1 MKSVQ
6 IAPFDIS
13 RHLNTRC
20 LEQEVENRTAYTI
33 DTAELTIYE
42 TQHVAEKVEITFNT
56 PVLASMIRG
65 RKVMCLPGT
74 GKPSFDFL
82 PGESMIVSRDETMQI
97 DFPEAES
104 QNPTQCLGLVI
115 APDKV
120 LQITDLL
127 NDRAPL
133 IDNAQGWQFGQHNF
147 FLTNDIPIQQLIAR
161 LVYIFTENNEAKDVF
176 ANLVLQ
182 ELVVRLMQTQART
195 LLLSPETAFANVNR
209 LAHIAQYINK
219 HISRNIQIREL
230 ADEACMSEPNFYRTF
245 KQTFGM
251 TPVDYINQQRIGLAS
266 KLLRTT
272 DRCLND
278 VSLECG
284 FNNLTYF
291 MKMFRREMGVS
302 PAQYRKQAISAL
314 RNA

>member
-6 IAPFDIS
+6 TTPLDIS
-13 RHLNTRC
+13 RHLQSRR

-33 DTAELTIYE
+33 DTAELNIYE
-42 TQHVAEKVEITFNT
+42 TQHIAEKVELTFSS

-65 RKVMCLPGT
+65 KKVMHLPGT
-74 GKPSFDFL
+74 PSFDFL
-82 PGESMIVSRDETMQI
+82 PGESVIVPGQETMRI
-97 DFPEAES
+97 DFPEA
-104 QNPTQCLGLVI
+104 QMLNPTQCLALAIDPG
-115 APDKV
+115 KV
-120 LQITDLL
+120 KQVTDLL

-133 IDNAQGWQFGQHNF
+133 IDNSNGWQFGQANF
-147 FLTNDIPIQQLIAR
+147 FLTNDGPIHQLIAR
-161 LVYIFTENNEAKDVF
+161 LIYIFTENNKAKEVF

-195 LLLSPETAFANVNR
+195 LLLSAETNFANVNR

-219 HISRNIQIREL
+219 NLGRNLPIKEL

-245 KQTFGM
+245 RQTFGM
-251 TPVDYINQQRIGLAS
+251 TPVDFINQQRIALAS

-272 DRCLND
+272 NRYLADISID
-278 VSLECG
+278 CG

-291 MKMFRREMGVS
+291 MKLFRREMGMS
-302 PAQYRKQAISAL
+302 PAQYRKQVL
-314 RNA
+314 

>member
-6 IAPFDIS
+6 TTPLDIS
-13 RHLNTRC
+13 RHLQSRR

-33 DTAELTIYE
+33 DTAELNIYE
-42 TQHVAEKVEITFNT
+42 TQHIAEKVELTFSS

-65 RKVMCLPGT
+65 KKVMHLPGT
-74 GKPSFDFL
+74 PSFDFL
-82 PGESMIVSRDETMQI
+82 PGESVIVPGEETMRI
-97 DFPEAES
+97 DFPEA
-104 QNPTQCLGLVI
+104 QMLNPTQCLALAIDPG
-115 APDKV
+115 KV
-120 LQITDLL
+120 KQVTDLL

-133 IDNAQGWQFGQHNF
+133 IDNSNGWQFGQANF
-147 FLTNDIPIQQLIAR
+147 FLTNDGPIHQLIAR
-161 LVYIFTENNEAKDVF
+161 LIYIFTENNKAKEVF

-195 LLLSPETAFANVNR
+195 LLLSAETNFANVNR

-219 HISRNIQIREL
+219 HLSRNLPIKEL

-245 KQTFGM
+245 RQTFGM
-251 TPVDYINQQRIGLAS
+251 TPVDFINQQRIALAS

-272 DRCLND
+272 NRYLADISID
-278 VSLECG
+278 CG

-291 MKMFRREMGVS
+291 MKLFRREMGMS
-302 PAQYRKQAISAL
+302 PAQYRKQVL
-314 RNA
+314 